1 MSSAT
6 SDALLARLAGGLDLK
21 AEEAEGAL
29 LPVLDGEMPEERVAL
44 LLTAWREK
52 GVTADEVA
60 GAAAA
65 LRARMNRLPTKR
77 TDAVD
82 TCGTGGSG
90 CDTFNIS
97 TAAAIIVA
105 ACGVPVAKHGNRKAT
120 SKSGSADVLEA
131 LGVHLDVS
139 LERAGECLDELGIC
153 FCFARKFHPA
163 MRHVANVRQALPFP
177 TIFNLLGP
185 LASPAGAKRQLLGAG
200 KAEHRDLL
208 AEALVRLG
216 TQRTFVIHGDD
227 GLGEVTLGGTT
238 FVTEAFASGIRHT
251 SWTPEDF
258 GLPVV
263 PKEMLCV
270 ENPSESAAIIRRV
283 LVGERTPARHVAIAN
298 AAATLLVAD
307 RVTTLQ
313 EGAEQAAI
321 AIDSGAAAALLERW
335 AAKTREA
342 EPAV

>member
-1 MSSAT
+1 LSSAT
-6 SDALLARLAGGLDLK
+6 ADALLARLAGGADLT
-21 AEEAEGAL
+21 AEEAEGVL

-44 LLTAWREK
+44 LLTAWQEK
-52 GVTADEVA
+52 GPTADEVA

-65 LRARMNRLPTKR
+65 MRARMNRLPTKR

-131 LGVHLDVS
+131 LGVHLDLS

-200 KAEHRDLL
+200 KAEHRELL

-216 TQRTFVIHGDD
+216 TERTFVIHGDD

-238 FVTEAFASGIRHT
+238 FVTEASPTGVRRRT
-251 SWTPEDF
+251 WNPDDF

-263 PKEMLCV
+263 PKQLLCV
-270 ENPSESAAIIRRV
+270 ENPRESAEIIRRV
-283 LVGERTPARHVAIAN
+283 LSGERTPARHVALAN

-307 RVTTLQ
+307 RVTTLL

-321 AIDSGAAAALLERW
+321 AIDSGAAANLLERW

-342 EPAV
+342 EPAA